1 MGAGA
6 ALMGFSLP
14 ACRRVEKYIVPYN
27 EGPEWSVPGVET
39 TYATCLNING
49 ISYPVLAA
57 CHEGR
62 PVKLIPS
69 LQYPDES
76 GLNAAVQASI
86 LNLYD
91 PDRSRHV
98 LFKGQRV
105 SDDEFKGAFSSWA
118 RHLKDGAPIGIMLPP
133 TESPLIRSLLEEI
146 CRKNRK
152 VRLYTWSPL
161 PRPGSAMQQSS
172 ANGCGLR
179 VRFTRAKRILAIDCD
194 FLHENPFGC
203 TRDFIKSRSPEGGDY
218 RDTPGQRT
226 RLYAVEG
233 RLSLTGAHADHRLPA
248 APSRIGAIVTLLYRL
263 ITAGQKVAPP
273 EKSASWHAAIKPKE
287 LQWLNACAKDLM
299 AHPTESLVLI
309 GDQYPEL
316 APMVNAVNEHLKA
329 YGSCIQ
335 LQQEEP
341 PLPQAGPE
349 EFMADLEQKKISIAF
364 MLNAGNP
371 IAESPVANRLKKA
384 LNQTESIHLGM
395 YRDETAAAC
404 RWHLPAA
411 HALESWGI
419 ERDRRGRFCYRQP
432 VILPLYGG
440 ISAEEV
446 LSGLISTKGQL
457 ITADN
462 APNHL
467 SPVYHRA
474 RKCYER
480 TVNPEDKTAAW
491 NRALRQGYSEETA
504 YDIIS
509 TPPDFSGQK
518 MLPRGDI
525 LPKLPKGNIEL
536 QFTHD
541 YTVPDATF
549 HHNAWMQECPDP
561 ITGVSWAA
569 SAQISPQSFHRLG
582 GKEHTPAYATF
593 TTERGSVK
601 LILCPV
607 PGVADELIILPAI
620 HGGLKLFPPTEEVL
634 LNDDLK
640 ENTRIKRSH
649 IYSLSP
655 AQITL
660 TPIPERTE
668 AIQAPIIGQTPFHE
682 AHQSPA
688 ELPAAMKTDA
698 AYQWKMAIDTDRC
711 IGCNACLIACR
722 AENNIPVVGREQMAR
737 GRALDWIRID
747 RYLTQKGA
755 ITAIPVACQ
764 QCANAPCESV
774 CPVNATVHTSDG
786 LNAMVY
792 ARCWGTRYCA
802 ANCPY
807 KARRF
812 NFFDYAKASE
822 EHTRLQRNPNVTV
835 RSRGVMEK
843 CTYCVQMIERAKI
856 RHKADLMKAHPGT
869 PSTQLN
875 ITAKDLLLPDG
886 AVQTACQMACPMDA
900 ITFGNAQ
907 DENALI
913 TRAKSLPR
921 HVTLLSRL
929 GTQPAT
935 GYLTPVKNLNPD
947 MPE

>member
-1 MGAGA
+1 MKWMGAGA
-6 ALMGFSLP
+6 ALMGLTLP
-14 ACRRVEKYIVPYN
+14 ACRRVEKYLVPYN

-39 TYATCLNING
+39 AYATCINING
-49 ISYPVLAA
+49 ITYPVLAA
-57 CHEGR
+57 CYEGR

-91 PDRSRHV
+91 PERSRHV
-98 LFKGQRV
+98 LFNGQRV
-105 SDDEFKGAFSSWA
+105 SEDEFKGAFSSWA
-118 RHLKDGAPIGIMLPP
+118 RHLKDGAPIGILLPP
-133 TESPLIRSLLEEI
+133 TDSPLIRSMLEEI
-146 CRKNRK
+146 RRKNRN
-152 VRLYTWSPL
+152 VRLYAWSAL

-172 ANGCGLR
+172 GEGLGLR

-194 FLHENPFGC
+194 FLHENSFGC
-203 TRDFIKSRSPEGGDY
+203 TRDFIKARSPEGINY
-218 RDTPGQRT
+218 RDEPKRRT

-233 RLSLTGAHADHRLPA
+233 RLSLTGAHADHRLA
-248 APSRIGAIVTLLYRL
+248 AEPSRIGAIVTQLYTL
-263 ITAGQKVAPP
+263 ITPEQKTAPI
-273 EKSASWHAAIKPKE
+273 EKSALLRATIKPEE
-287 LQWLNACAKDLM
+287 LQWLTACAKDLM

-316 APMVNAVNEHLKA
+316 APMVRAVNEHLKA

-335 LQQEEP
+335 LQQEEM
-341 PLPQAGPE
+341 PLPHAGLE
-349 EFMADLEQKKISIAF
+349 EFMADLEQKKISVAF

-371 IAESPVANRLKKA
+371 IAQSPAADRLKKA
-384 LNQTESIHLGM
+384 LSQAESIHLGM
-395 YRDETAAAC
+395 YPDETAAAC

-446 LSGLISTKGQL
+446 LSGLISTRGQL

-491 NRALRQGYSEETA
+491 NRALRQGYSDETA
-504 YDIIS
+504 YAPVT
-509 TPPDFSGQK
+509 TPPAGIGGK
-518 MLPRGDI
+518 MLNH
-525 LPKLPKGNIEL
+525 GNLHAKPAQGRIEL

-541 YTVPDATF
+541 YTAPDATF
-549 HHNAWMQECPDP
+549 RRNAWMQECPDP

-569 SAQISPQSFHRLG
+569 SAQISPQSFRRLG
-582 GKEHTPAYATF
+582 GSDHTPAYATF
-593 TTERGSVK
+593 TTERGSVR

-620 HGGLKLFPPTEEVL
+620 RGGMNIFTAPSKPSLSEDLSGNTPIPPPF
-634 LNDDLK
+634 
-640 ENTRIKRSH
+640 
-649 IYSLSP
+649 IYYLSP

-660 TPIPERTE
+660 SPIPERTE
-668 AIQAPIIGQTPFHE
+668 AIQKPIIGHTPFYE
-682 AHQSPA
+682 AQKSPA
-688 ELPAAMKTDA
+688 VMKSDA
-698 AYQWKMAIDTDRC
+698 PYQWKMAIDTDRC
-711 IGCNACLIACR
+711 IGCNACMIACR

-737 GRALDWIRID
+737 GRSLDWIRID
-747 RYLTQKGA
+747 RYLSEKGA
-755 ITAIPVACQ
+755 MTAIPVACQ
-764 QCANAPCESV
+764 QCGNAPCESV
-774 CPVNATVHTSDG
+774 CPVNATVHTSEG

-812 NFFDYAKASE
+812 NFFDYAKTCE
-822 EHTRLQRNPNVTV
+822 ERTRLQRNPNVTV
-835 RSRGVMEK
+835 RSRGIMEK
-843 CTYCVQMIERAKI
+843 CTYCVQMLERAKI
-856 RHKADLMKAHPGT
+856 RHKAELMKAHPGT
-869 PSTQLN
+869 PSTQL
-875 ITAKDLLLPDG
+875 TLSAKDLLLPDG
-886 AVQTACQMACPMDA
+886 AAQTACQMACPMDA
-900 ITFGNAQ
+900 VTFGNAQ

-913 TRAKSLPR
+913 TRTKSLPR

-929 GTQPAT
+929 GAQPAT
-935 GYLTPVKNLNPD
+935 GYLMPVKNPNPEI
-947 MPE
+947 PA